1 MHKRFGTLFLCIAA
15 VVALSAMSA
24 MPAFAGNDNGN
35 AYGHDK
41 DKKNEQNYQEADQEA
56 SEQSS
61 DQASDSS
68 AQPEASPSPAPEDP
82 EGKRADGEGEPR
94 GETADSCTNTHE
106 GNFSGNGANHHGP
119 YDSTCDG
126 SASKNGNGGGGA
138 NGRPCAGCVGNAD
151 NKNPKGQYP
160 DGNHDGNAGY
170 ECDGNNGVGR
180 SNPAHTGCQGTTTT
194 PPPPPPGSTCPDGS
208 PMPSNGKCGDDVKP
222 SGCPTNPNLPMN
234 HKDCNPPVVCPAG
247 TDMAGLPPGVHGCN
261 LPKSE
266 VCPAGTDMAGLPPG
280 VHGCNLPVTVLC
292 PAGTDMAGLPPG
304 VYGCNI
310 PSPALCP
317 AGTDMAGLP
326 PSAFGCNLPKTEVC
340 PAGTDMAGVPVSQV
354 ESCNNDDVQGEV
366 VTKVCPSGVFAGMP
380 MMNESD
386 CNDDR
391 VLGKVIR
398 NNSNPAH
405 AVTGQAAKVAGKVVG
420 AVGAVLPFTG
430 AGDLYFMVAIALL
443 LVAAGT
449 VSLKLRKQS

>member
-1 MHKRFGTLFLCIAA
+1 
-15 VVALSAMSA
+15 
-24 MPAFAGNDNGN
+24 
-35 AYGHDK
+35 
-41 DKKNEQNYQEADQEA
+41 
-56 SEQSS
+56 
-61 DQASDSS
+61 
-68 AQPEASPSPAPEDP
+68 
-82 EGKRADGEGEPR
+82 
-94 GETADSCTNTHE
+94 
-106 GNFSGNGANHHGP
+106 
-119 YDSTCDG
+119 
-126 SASKNGNGGGGA
+126 
-138 NGRPCAGCVGNAD
+138 
-151 NKNPKGQYP
+151 
-160 DGNHDGNAGY
+160 
-170 ECDGNNGVGR
+170 
-180 SNPAHTGCQGTTTT
+180 
-194 PPPPPPGSTCPDGS
+194 
-208 PMPSNGKCGDDVKP
+208 
-222 SGCPTNPNLPMN
+222 
-234 HKDCNPPVVCPAG
+234 
-247 TDMAGLPPGVHGCN
+247 
-261 LPKSE
+261 
-266 VCPAGTDMAGLPPG
+266 
-280 VHGCNLPVTVLC
+280 
-292 PAGTDMAGLPPG
+292 
-304 VYGCNI
+304 
-310 PSPALCP
+310 
-317 AGTDMAGLP
+317 MAGLP